1 MPKPTIKP
9 HKGTNPAPSVENDA
23 LECSRIRNELCGL
36 LKKMGGYEPAV
47 DDFYVDQIAE
57 SRIALKKAGIF
68 LKSQTATEFTFTRVT
83 DVKAKFTKIIG
94 DAYDR
99 LGISRRSRLADRD
112 KTEAVAVVKNSML
125 EAMRIAES
133 NQ

>member
-1 MPKPTIKP
+1 
-9 HKGTNPAPSVENDA
+9 
-23 LECSRIRNELCGL
+23 
-36 LKKMGGYEPAV
+36 MGGYEPAV